1 MSKLLSI
8 LLLANMI
15 THVQAMENPTL
26 DLLQETDEEFITRA
40 KEKCEYIARIRVAKA
55 RENEDG
61 WWDRVY
67 CQSYWSEPALKV
79 EYSQG
84 NQGACSIVVSD
95 SNNRDQLQT
104 SLARVNR
111 SLAQFCSKTKH
122 FDVRHIGLSADARL
136 MGLFKN
142 PIATNYFIPSLRGN
156 HPLQEV
162 FQSEDIITVYK
173 IEAADL
179 PKEMVSFQVADS
191 LSAIAGIEFNNQAT
205 KIAVFGRAFSKSDSI
220 PTNVPYSTEHNHIF
234 TLDSS
239 VKLK

>member
-1 MSKLLSI
+1 M
-8 LLLANMI
+8 
-15 THVQAMENPTL
+15 
-26 DLLQETDEEFITRA
+26 
-40 KEKCEYIARIRVAKA
+40 
-55 RENEDG
+55 
-61 WWDRVY
+61 
-67 CQSYWSEPALKV
+67 
-79 EYSQG
+79 
-84 NQGACSIVVSD
+84 SD

-136 MGLFKN
+136 MGLLKN

-173 IEAADL
+173 IEAADHA
-179 PKEMVSFQVADS
+179 KEMVSFQVADS

-205 KIAVFGRAFSKSDSI
+205 KLIVFGWDMLQQNPNNISKYQK
-220 PTNVPYSTEHNHIF
+220 YSTEHHHIF

-239 VKLK
+239 SK

>member
-40 KEKCEYIARIRVAKA
+40 KEKCEYVAKIRVAKA

-122 FDVRHIGLSADARL
+122 FDVRHIALSADARFL
-136 MGLFKN
+136 AFVKMPMDTSSLLEVLRRKN
-142 PIATNYFIPSLRGN
+142 IIMIHEL
-156 HPLQEV
+156 EV
-162 FQSEDIITVYK
+162 DSHEPKYTFEYEIRAFECIT
-173 IEAADL
+173 
-179 PKEMVSFQVADS
+179 
-191 LSAIAGIEFNNQAT
+191 GIEFNNQAT
-205 KIAVFGRAFSKSDSI
+205 KLIVFGWDMLQQNPNNISKYQK
-220 PTNVPYSTEHNHIF
+220 YSTEHHHIF

-239 VKLK
+239 SK